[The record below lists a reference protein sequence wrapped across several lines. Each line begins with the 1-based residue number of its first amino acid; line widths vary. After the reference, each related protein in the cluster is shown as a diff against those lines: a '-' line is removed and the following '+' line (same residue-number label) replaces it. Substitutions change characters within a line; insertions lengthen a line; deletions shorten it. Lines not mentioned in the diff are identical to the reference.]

1 VGVEGSE
8 RARRMAHAPRMEGE
22 NALLGNTQIVH
33 QLQITFVQMQLRS
46 PSEVGAAFNVSVEVI
61 K

>member
-1 VGVEGSE
+1 
-8 RARRMAHAPRMEGE
+8 MAHAPRMEGE